1 MTNPQRSYRDA
12 PEWQNGDPH
21 APLPLEILKGRAL
34 EALEKSDTDALDKV
48 LADAL
53 ALCNQ
58 ADEDQPSYEAV
69 RQAFAA
75 IKLEDPDTLRP
86 AVEQLTAL
94 LQWKRRPTARAV
106 DEINDPQPTILLTA
120 AGQDGPLLT
129 AGMVAT
135 LSGAGGTGKSKLVLQ
150 IALQIAAANECGPTP
165 DKLWEATAGPVLVC
179 TYEDAARMT
188 ADYLRQQAERLNCH
202 RGLAHVKVLDLAG
215 YPLFG
220 PGEAQSYNT
229 RPSRLF
235 GFHVLAG
242 AAEKIGPRLIVID
255 PALFAYVGEANATSP
270 VREFVAALAQ
280 LASQHNA
287 AVLLVAHST
296 KGARL
301 SNSNSKPDLFDA
313 GQMSGSAAWHDA
325 ARACLV
331 LTRETDDM
339 TSWTLAVA
347 KANYGP
353 SFIKTSLKYKHPV
366 FRAADSPAWKDKD
379 GQPTTQ
385 EDNPYA

>member
-1 MTNPQRSYRDA
+1 MTHYNPPTSA
-12 PEWQNGDPH
+12 HEVKGDPQ
-21 APLPLEILKGRAL
+21 APLPLEVIQQQAL
-34 EALEKSDTDALDKV
+34 EALDRGDYE
-48 LADAL
+48 AL
-53 ALCNQ
+53 AEVLTSARIRCEDE
-58 ADEDQPSYEAV
+58 ADTRPSCEAV
-69 RQAFAA
+69 RAAFEQVDGDSLPQAIAKA
-75 IKLEDPDTLRP
+75 ETLI
-86 AVEQLTAL
+86 
-94 LQWKRRPTARAV
+94 QWERRPKARAAHK
-106 DEINDPQPTILLTA
+106 INDPQPAPLLKA

-135 LSGAGGTGKSKLVLQ
+135 LSGAGGTGKSKLALQ
-150 IALQIAAANECGPTP
+150 IALQFAEANEYGLTP
-165 DKLWEATAGPVLVC
+165 DKLWEAAAGSVLVC
-179 TYEDAARMT
+179 TYEDAAGMT
-188 ADYLRQQAERLNCH
+188 ADYLRQQAKCLNCP
-202 RGLAHVKVLDLAG
+202 GGVAHVKVLDLAG

-235 GFHVLAG
+235 GFHVLAD

-313 GQMSGSAAWHDA
+313 GQMSGSAGWHDA

-331 LTRETDDM
+331 LTRETDDP
-339 TSWTLAVA
+339 TRWTLAVA

-353 SFIKTSLKYKHPV
+353 SFIKTLLKYEHPV